1 MALLIASVY
10 NVFRRRLFFHPNC
23 RSVQYAF
30 YCFVKA
36 EGGLKIAE
44 VFLMPE
50 ILFDNKNI
58 MCYNTRDDRE

>member
-1 MALLIASVY
+1 MFLGGVCFFIRSAA
-10 NVFRRRLFFHPNC
+10 VFSILFI
-23 RSVQYAF
+23 V
-30 YCFVKA
+30 FVKA
-36 EGGLKIAE
+36 EDGLKIAE

>member
-1 MALLIASVY
+1 MFLGGVC
-10 NVFRRRLFFHPNC
+10 FFHPKR
-23 RSVQYAF
+23 RSVQYTF

-44 VFLMPE
+44 VFLMPK
-50 ILFDNKNI
+50 ILFDNNNI

>member
-1 MALLIASVY
+1 MAILIASVY
-10 NVFRRRLFFHPNC
+10 NVSRRRLFFHPKYS
-23 RSVQYAF
+23 SVQYTF

-36 EGGLKIAE
+36 VGGLKIAE

-58 MCYNTRDDRE
+58 MCYNTPDDRE

>member
-1 MALLIASVY
+1 MFLGGV
-10 NVFRRRLFFHPNC
+10 FFHPNC
-23 RSVQYAF
+23 RSDQYTF